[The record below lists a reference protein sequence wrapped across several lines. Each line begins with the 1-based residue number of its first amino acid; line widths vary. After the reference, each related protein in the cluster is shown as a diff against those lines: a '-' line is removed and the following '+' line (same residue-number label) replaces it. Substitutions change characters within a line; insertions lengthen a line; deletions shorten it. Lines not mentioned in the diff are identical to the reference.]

1 MSLFK
6 RLILLFVAVI
16 AFVGSFRLID
26 NYQKD
31 SARVSLSFEV
41 NAPNEDDYQ
50 VFFLTVAEGGEWNEA
65 QSKHLIYDK
74 PGQWKKMS
82 YELPNNTLKVRIDL
96 GTQKADISIRN
107 VQAKAI
113 STQPIQVENININT
127 NEVKIAQNQDQSL
140 RIESIGGD
148 PYIAFNF
155 TPIASTIFEGFST
168 LHIVGNLLG
177 SVLIAVLTAFI
188 VRHLKKSLELI
199 KPIYQS
205 RNLALNLAKNDFK
218 TKFASS
224 YLGVVWG
231 FITPLLTI
239 VTYWFVFQVGL
250 RSGDVAEVPFI
261 LWFIAGIIPWFFF
274 SEAFS
279 GATNA
284 FIEYSYLVKKV
295 VFRIELLPFVKIGS
309 ALFVHLFFIL
319 FIFIVYG
326 VYGYYPT
333 VYTVQILY
341 YLICTIFLVFSMSL
355 LSASLVL
362 FFKDLNQIIG
372 IVLQMGFWFTPIGW
386 PVTMLNDFWA
396 FIFKLNPMFYIVQ
409 GFRDSLI
416 DHVIFYERPYE
427 MLYFWFFCFSVLT
440 LGVLT
445 FKKLKSHFSDVL

>member
-16 AFVGSFRLID
+16 TFVGSSHLI
-26 NYQKD
+26 NSYQKEVA
-31 SARVSLSFEV
+31 SVSLSFEV
-41 NAPNEDDYQ
+41 NASNEDDYQ
-50 VFFLTVAEGGEWNEA
+50 VFYLKEAEGVEWNET
-65 QSKHLIYDK
+65 QSKHLIYDT

-82 YELPNNTLKVRIDL
+82 YELPNKTSKVRVDL
-96 GTQKADISIRN
+96 GTQKANISIRN
-107 VQAKAI
+107 LQADAI
-113 STQPIQVENININT
+113 SMQPLQVENLNIEI
-127 NEVKIAQNQDQSL
+127 NEVKIVQNHNQISYVK
-140 RIESIGGD
+140 SIGSD
-148 PYIAFNF
+148 PYIAFDF
-155 TPIASTIFEGFST
+155 TAIASNIFDGFNI
-168 LHIVGNLLG
+168 LHIVLNLSG
-177 SVLIAVLTAFI
+177 SVLIALLMVFI
-188 VRHLKKSLELI
+188 VRHMKKGLGLI

-205 RNLALNLAKNDFK
+205 RDLALNLAKNDFK

-239 VTYWFVFQVGL
+239 LTYWFVFQVGL
-250 RSGDVAEVPFI
+250 RSGDIAEVPFI

-326 VYGYYPT
+326 FYGYYPT

-355 LSASLVL
+355 LTASLVL

-427 MLYFWFFCFSVLT
+427 MLYFWLFCFSVLT
-440 LGVLT
+440 LGVVT